1 MKTLH
6 HRLNNEEGAILFTVV
21 VFIIALTAAAV
32 TLINLTTF
40 ELDMSRNYKCQQE
53 AFFNGESGL
62 FAMGKAISI
71 MVDEGVISDANATG
85 KLGGF
90 ALSQE
95 AVDDTGDGVD
105 DMDDLIEKGTLD
117 GIDEGTNEGEDAN
130 ETALTKNTT
139 ILGALAATRSDGSS
153 VEATLDA
160 DANWYFTDARNEKG
174 GMMEFASGYE
184 GTANKSGRS
193 MYYRIISQGH
203 GCGNTANYT
212 VSGQYR
218 HVNR

>member
-1 MKTLH
+1 MKRLH
-6 HRLNNEEGAILFTVV
+6 DRLNNEEGAILVTVI
-21 VFIIALTAAAV
+21 VFIITLTAAAV

-40 ELDMSRNYKCQQE
+40 ELDMTSNYKCQQE

-71 MVDEGVISDANATG
+71 MVDEGTVTDANATG

-90 ALSQE
+90 ALSE
-95 AVDDTGDGVD
+95 GAVTDGIS
-105 DMDDLIEKGTLD
+105 DMDVLIEGGTTD
-117 GIDEGTNEGEDAN
+117 NIGEGTNLGADGN

-139 ILGALAATRSDGSS
+139 IAGAISTSRTDGTS
-153 VEATLDA
+153 VDIALNA
-160 DANWYFTDARNEKG
+160 DINWYFTDVANEKG
-174 GMMEFASGYE
+174 GMMEFASGY
-184 GTANKSGRS
+184 GGAAGKSSRS
-193 MYYRIISQGH
+193 MYYRIVSQGH